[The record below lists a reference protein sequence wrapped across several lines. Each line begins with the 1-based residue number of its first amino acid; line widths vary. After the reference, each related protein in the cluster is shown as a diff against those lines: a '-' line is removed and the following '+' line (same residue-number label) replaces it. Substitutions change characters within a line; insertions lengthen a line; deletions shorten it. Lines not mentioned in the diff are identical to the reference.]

1 MGIVF
6 IDRKSSAEGKTTLHS
21 AARQAKEEGGSLLVF
36 PEGTRSNCAKEFL
49 PFKKGAFHAAIDAQ
63 VPVLPVVC
71 SHYDFIDCKKRE
83 FKSSG
88 HIEVRILDPIS
99 TEGMDKGDVDKLL
112 EKTRT
117 QMSHVYNEI
126 SFKNKKE
133 K

>member
-1 MGIVF
+1 MGTVF
-6 IDRKSSAEGKTTLHS
+6 IDRMSSAEGKATLQA
-21 AARQAKEEGGSLLVF
+21 AARQAKEEGWSLFMF
-36 PEGTRSNCAKEFL
+36 PEGTRSNCAKELL
-49 PFKKGAFHAAIDAQ
+49 PFKKGAFHIAIDAQ
-63 VPVLPVVC
+63 VPILPVVF

-88 HIEVRILDPIS
+88 HVNVRILDPIS

-112 EKTRT
+112 ETTRT

-126 SFKNKKE
+126 SFEGKKE